1 MRNIQKYSVSDAQKT
16 RIKKKGIRLL
26 GHPSLFPEFW
36 WRITD
41 SNRGHKDYDSSALTD

>member
-1 MRNIQKYSVSDAQKT
+1 MAFGPG
-16 RIKKKGIRLL
+16 KKKAPRFSGEGGAFEI
-26 GHPSLFPEFW
+26 W

>member
-1 MRNIQKYSVSDAQKT
+1 MAWFYPHIPPKSL
-16 RIKKKGIRLL
+16 KKKDIRLL
-26 GHPSLFPEFW
+26 GRPSLFPEFW